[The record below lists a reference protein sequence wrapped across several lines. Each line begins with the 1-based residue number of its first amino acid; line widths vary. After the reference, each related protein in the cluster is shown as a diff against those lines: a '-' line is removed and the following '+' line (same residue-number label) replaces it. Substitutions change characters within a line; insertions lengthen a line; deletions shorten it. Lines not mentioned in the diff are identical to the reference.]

1 MLLKKK
7 HWFLDGGGGDKEV
20 KVFYANTNWFVSNF
34 STAEEVA
41 EIVTVPANAFVGK
54 LIRIKFITSKVGSF
68 AAAQTIR
75 IRINTSPTLTGSTV
89 FATATGASGSTRL
102 LAIERHFLVSSNNLI
117 IISRTISLVTDII
130 SNTTGFTYETLNY
143 NFTQPVYI
151 LFTMEVNDANAI
163 MRAQT
168 MLIETT

>member
-7 HWFLDGGGGDKEV
+7 HWFLDGGGDKEL
-20 KVFYANTNWFVSNF
+20 KVFYANTNWFVSNY

-54 LIRIKFITSKVGSF
+54 LIRIKFITSKVASF
-68 AAAQTIR
+68 VAAQTIR
-75 IRINTSPTLTGSTV
+75 VRINTSPTLTGSTV
-89 FATATGASGSTRL
+89 LATAIAGSNSTRL
-102 LAIERHFLVSSNNLI
+102 LAIQRHFLVSANNMI
-117 IISRTISLVTDII
+117 IVTRTSPLVTDIYSI
-130 SNTTGFTYETLNY
+130 TASFIHETFNY

-151 LFTMEVNDANAI
+151 LFTMEVNDVNAI

>member
-7 HWFLDGGGGDKEV
+7 HWFLDEDGKEV
-20 KVFYANTNWFVSNF
+20 KVFYANTAWFVSNY

-54 LIRIKFITSKVGSF
+54 LIRIKFITSKVASF
-68 AAAQTIR
+68 VAAQSIR

-89 FATATGASGSTRL
+89 LATATGASGSTRL
-102 LAIERHFLVSSNNLI
+102 LAIKRHFLVSASNLI
-117 IISRTISLVTDII
+117 SISKSITLVNDIV
-130 SNTTGFTYETLNY
+130 SSTNGFTYETLNY

>member
-7 HWFLDGGGGDKEV
+7 HWFLDDNANKEL

-34 STAEEVA
+34 STNEEVA
-41 EIVTVPANAFVGK
+41 EIVTVPANAFVNK

-68 AAAQTIR
+68 VAAQTIR
-75 IRINTSPTLTGSTV
+75 IRINTSPILTGSTDLAI
-89 FATATGASGSTRL
+89 ATAGSGFTRL
-102 LAIERHFLVSSNNLI
+102 LAIQRHFLVSASNLI
-117 IISRTISLVTDII
+117 SVTKTSSLVNDIT
-130 SNTTGFTYETLNY
+130 STTTGFTYETLNY

-151 LFTMEVNDANAI
+151 LFTMEVDDVNAI

>member
-7 HWFLDGGGGDKEV
+7 HWFLDGGGDKEL
-20 KVFYANTNWFVSNF
+20 KVFYANTNWFVSNY

-54 LIRIKFITSKVGSF
+54 LIRIKFITSKVASF
-68 AAAQTIR
+68 AATQTIR
-75 IRINTSPTLTGSTV
+75 VRINTAPTLTGSTV
-89 FATATGASGSTRL
+89 LATVTGASGSTRL
-102 LAIERHFLVSSNNLI
+102 LAIKRHFLVSASNLI
-117 IISRTISLVTDII
+117 STSKSTSLVTDIFSSTSGI
-130 SNTTGFTYETLNY
+130 TYETLNY

-163 MRAQT
+163 VRAQT

>member
-7 HWFLDGGGGDKEV
+7 HWFLDGGNAKEV

-34 STAEEVA
+34 STNEEVA
-41 EIVTVPANAFVGK
+41 EIVTVPANAFVNK

-68 AAAQTIR
+68 VAAQTIR
-75 IRINTSPTLTGSTV
+75 LRINTAPTLTGSTTL
-89 FATATGASGSTRL
+89 ATATGASGSTRL
-102 LAIERHFLVSSNNLI
+102 LAIQRHFLVSASNLI
-117 IISRTISLVTDII
+117 SISKTISLVTDIV

-151 LFTMEVNDANAI
+151 LFTTEVNDVNAI
-163 MRAQT
+163 MRTQT
-168 MLIETT
+168 VLIETT

>member
-7 HWFLDGGGGDKEV
+7 HWFLDGGGAKEV
-20 KVFYANTNWFVSNF
+20 KVFYANTAWFTSTF
-34 STAEEVA
+34 STAEEIA

-68 AAAQTIR
+68 AAAQIIR
-75 IRINTSPTLTGSTV
+75 IRINTAPTLTGSTV
-89 FATATGASGSTRL
+89 LANATAGSNSTRL
-102 LAIERHFLVSSNNLI
+102 LAIERHFLVSASNLI
-117 IISRTISLVTDII
+117 SVTKTSSLVNDIT
-130 SNTTGFTYETLNY
+130 STTIGFTYETLNY

-151 LFTMEVNDANAI
+151 LFTMEVNDVNAI

>member
-7 HWFLDGGGGDKEV
+7 HWFLDGGGDKEL
-20 KVFYANTNWFVSNF
+20 KVFYANTAWFVSNF
-34 STAEEVA
+34 STNEEVA
-41 EIVTVPANAFVGK
+41 EIVTVPANAFVDK
-54 LIRIKFITSKVGSF
+54 LIRIKFITSKVASF
-68 AAAQTIR
+68 VAAQTIR

-89 FATATGASGSTRL
+89 LATSTGASGSTRL
-102 LAIERHFLVSSNNLI
+102 LAIQRHFLVSASNLI
-117 IISRTISLVTDII
+117 SISKSISIFTDIA
-130 SNTTGFTYETLNY
+130 SNTTNFTYETLNY

-168 MLIETT
+168 ILIETT

>member
-7 HWFLDGGGGDKEV
+7 HWFLDGGGKEL

-54 LIRIKFITSKVGSF
+54 LIRIKFITSKVASF
-68 AAAQTIR
+68 AATQTIR
-75 IRINTSPTLTGSTV
+75 VRINTAPTLTDSTV
-89 FATATGASGSTRL
+89 LATATGASGSTRL
-102 LAIERHFLVSSNNLI
+102 LAIQRHFLVSANNLI
-117 IISRTISLVTDII
+117 SVTRTSSLINDIT
-130 SNTTGFTYETLNY
+130 STTTGFTYETLNY